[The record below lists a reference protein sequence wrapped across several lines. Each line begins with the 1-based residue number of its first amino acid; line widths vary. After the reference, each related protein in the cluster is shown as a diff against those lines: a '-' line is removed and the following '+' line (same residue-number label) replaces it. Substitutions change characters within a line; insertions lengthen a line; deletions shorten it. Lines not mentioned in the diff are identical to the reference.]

1 MWFEKPSQGFRI
13 IATVKDEES
22 RTENPQALV
31 QKSSRGCI
39 GALGEESFCSPVP
52 SGLTTINA
60 LSFVPDERR
69 NANRFPSGENVTAL
83 SAPERMPSLYNPRA
97 TAAETRTT
105 AAIPPAPSG
114 FENPV
119 MGDCRAVQW

>member
-1 MWFEKPSQGFRI
+1 PSQGFRI

-39 GALGEESFCSPVP
+39 GRIGRGEFLLACAIR
-52 SGLTTINA
+52 TDTINA

-114 FENPV
+114 L
-119 MGDCRAVQW
+119 RTL

>member
-39 GALGEESFCSPVP
+39 GRIGRGEFLLACAIRTDDDQRALFRSRRTQEREPLPVRRERDGAVR
-52 SGLTTINA
+52 SRKNA
-60 LSFVPDERR
+60 KLIQSE
-69 NANRFPSGENVTAL
+69 
-83 SAPERMPSLYNPRA
+83 
-97 TAAETRTT
+97 
-105 AAIPPAPSG
+105 
-114 FENPV
+114 
-119 MGDCRAVQW
+119 GDGC